1 MMIGYRI
8 FETYPVLFS
17 ECRTEAWWYVEG
29 VGWQPLELWDLWH
42 ATHELSESE
51 FEQMFGQLPPLPS
64 TAFRTGVSDRP
75 REAKLRQQLAA
86 MYGSVLDSY
95 PPEWKEALGLRPA
108 PPITTTRE
116 ELEAKLKAN
125 PRFRQAANAAEGVMS
140 ARSRSARCPS
150 MG

>member
-1 MMIGYRI
+1 MSPSVQ
-8 FETYPVLFS
+8 FCTKQF
-17 ECRTEAWWYVEG
+17 
-29 VGWQPLELWDLWH
+29 Q
-42 ATHELSESE
+42 HELSESE

-64 TAFRTGVSDRP
+64 TAFRTGVSERP

-125 PRFRQAANAAEGVMS
+125 PRFRQAANAADGVIIVG
-140 ARSRSARCPS
+140 AKPI
-150 MG
+150 G